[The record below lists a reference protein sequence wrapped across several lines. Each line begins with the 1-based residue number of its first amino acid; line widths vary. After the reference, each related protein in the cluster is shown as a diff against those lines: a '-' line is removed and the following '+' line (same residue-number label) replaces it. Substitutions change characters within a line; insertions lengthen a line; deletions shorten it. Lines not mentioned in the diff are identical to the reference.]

1 MLVRSAKNRLSK
13 ADRRFAKK
21 TKGPPRALLLL
32 CLLRWCALRLRN
44 DAASGRGG
52 RRLMIRTFTVDQK
65 GATSIEYALIASLIS
80 IAVIGALLLFQGE
93 MTEMFEYIS
102 NSIGSVL
109 PS

>member
-1 MLVRSAKNRLSK
+1 
-13 ADRRFAKK
+13 
-21 TKGPPRALLLL
+21 
-32 CLLRWCALRLRN
+32 
-44 DAASGRGG
+44 
-52 RRLMIRTFTVDQK
+52 MIRTFTVDQK